1 MKRISTIITV
11 LCLIVLTSCK
21 GEFEAILQSGDSDA
35 KYKAAFKYFDAK
47 KYNKAAQL
55 FESLSVMS
63 SGTERDDT
71 VQYYW
76 ALSNY
81 KYKDFYTAETNFT
94 HHIENF
100 PLSPFTEESRFLR
113 IDCLYR
119 STLRY
124 ELDQSRTYSAIGAI
138 EQYMNDYGTHNTR
151 KAECNDMLDDLNGRL
166 DRKAYEA
173 ARLYYKMEDYKAS
186 RVAFRNVLKDKA
198 DNIYREDILYYIA
211 MSSYRFAYLS
221 VRSKQKER
229 YMTFVDDYLNFI
241 GEIPES
247 PYRKELDIMYKRAL
261 KALGRYSG
269 TDAELEAKNREFE
282 RTYRKIESEK
292 NKEARE
298 KERLKE
304 QQRKEQQKQKDK
316 KANET
321 RRRKK
326 K

>member
-1 MKRISTIITV
+1 MKRISTIITA
-11 LCLIVLTSCK
+11 LALIVLASCK
-21 GEFEAILQSGDSDA
+21 GEYEALLASGDADA
-35 KYKAAFKYFDAK
+35 KYKAAFKYFEAK

-81 KYKDFYTAETNFT
+81 RFKDYYTAETNFT

-113 IDCLYR
+113 IDCLFR

-151 KAECNDMLDDLNGRL
+151 KTECEEMLAELNGRL

-198 DNIYREDILYYIA
+198 ENIYREDILYYIA
-211 MSSYRFAYLS
+211 MSSYRFASLS

-241 GEIPES
+241 GEVPES
-247 PYRKELDIMYKRAL
+247 AYRRELDIMYKRAL

-298 KERLKE
+298 QERQKAKE
-304 QQRKEQQKQKDK
+304 K
-316 KANET
+316 KANSKKNET
-321 RRRKK
+321 AGEKAE
-326 K
+326 

>member
-1 MKRISTIITV
+1 MKRISTIITA
-11 LCLIVLTSCK
+11 LALIVLASCK
-21 GEFEAILQSGDSDA
+21 GEYEALLASGDADA
-35 KYKAAFKYFDAK
+35 KYKAAFKYFEAK

-81 KYKDFYTAETNFT
+81 RFKDYYTAETNFT

-113 IDCLYR
+113 IDCLFR

-151 KAECNDMLDDLNGRL
+151 KTECEEMLAELNGRL

-198 DNIYREDILYYIA
+198 ENIYREDILYYIA
-211 MSSYRFAYLS
+211 MSSYRYANLS

-241 GEIPES
+241 GEVPES
-247 PYRKELDIMYKRAL
+247 AYRRELDIMYKRAL

-298 KERLKE
+298 QERQKAKE
-304 QQRKEQQKQKDK
+304 K
-316 KANET
+316 KANSKKNET
-321 RRRKK
+321 AGEKAE
-326 K
+326 

>member
-1 MKRISTIITV
+1 MKRISTIITA
-11 LCLIVLTSCK
+11 LALIVLASCK
-21 GEFEAILQSGDSDA
+21 GEYEALLASGDADA
-35 KYKAAFKYFDAK
+35 KYKAAFKYFEAK

-81 KYKDFYTAETNFT
+81 RFKDYYTAETNFT

-113 IDCLYR
+113 IDCLFR

-151 KAECNDMLDDLNGRL
+151 KTECEEMLAELNGRL

-198 DNIYREDILYYIA
+198 ENIYREDILYYIA
-211 MSSYRFAYLS
+211 MSSYRYASLS

-241 GEIPES
+241 GEVPES
-247 PYRKELDIMYKRAL
+247 AYRRELDIMYKRAL

-298 KERLKE
+298 QERQKAKE
-304 QQRKEQQKQKDK
+304 K
-316 KANET
+316 KANSKKNET
-321 RRRKK
+321 AGEKAE
-326 K
+326 

>member
-1 MKRISTIITV
+1 MKRISTIITA
-11 LCLIVLTSCK
+11 LALIVLASCK
-21 GEFEAILQSGDSDA
+21 GEYEALLASGDADA
-35 KYKAAFKYFDAK
+35 KYKAAFKYFEAK

-81 KYKDFYTAETNFT
+81 RFKDYYTAETNFT

-113 IDCLYR
+113 IDCLFR

-151 KAECNDMLDDLNGRL
+151 KTECEEMLAELNGRL
-166 DRKAYEA
+166 DQKAYEA

-198 DNIYREDILYYIA
+198 ENIYREDILYYIA
-211 MSSYRFAYLS
+211 MSSYRYANLS

-241 GEIPES
+241 GEVPES
-247 PYRKELDIMYKRAL
+247 AYRRELDIMYKRAL

-298 KERLKE
+298 QERQKAKE
-304 QQRKEQQKQKDK
+304 K
-316 KANET
+316 KANSKKNET
-321 RRRKK
+321 AGEKAE
-326 K
+326 

>member
-1 MKRISTIITV
+1 MKRISIIITA
-11 LCLIVLTSCK
+11 LTLIVLTSCK
-21 GEFEAILQSGDSDA
+21 GEFEALLHSGDSDA

-81 KYKDFYTAETNFT
+81 RFKDYYTAETNFT

-113 IDCLYR
+113 IDCLFR

-151 KAECNDMLDDLNGRL
+151 KTECEEMLAELNGRL

-186 RVAFRNVLKDKA
+186 RVAFRNILKDKA
-198 DNIYREDILYYIA
+198 ENIYREDILYYIA
-211 MSSYRFAYLS
+211 MSSYKYANLS

-229 YMTFVDDYLNFI
+229 YMTFVDDYFNFI

-247 PYRKELDIMYKRAL
+247 AYRKELDIMYKRAL

-298 KERLKE
+298 QERQKAKE
-304 QQRKEQQKQKDK
+304 K
-316 KANET
+316 KANSKKNET
-321 RRRKK
+321 AGEKAE
-326 K
+326 

>member
-1 MKRISTIITV
+1 MKRISTIITA
-11 LCLIVLTSCK
+11 LALIVLASCK
-21 GEFEAILQSGDSDA
+21 GEYEALLASGDADA
-35 KYKAAFKYFDAK
+35 KYKAAFKYFEAK

-81 KYKDFYTAETNFT
+81 RFKDYYTAETNFT

-113 IDCLYR
+113 IDCLFR

-151 KAECNDMLDDLNGRL
+151 KTECEEMLAELNGRL

-198 DNIYREDILYYIA
+198 ENIYREDILYYIA
-211 MSSYRFAYLS
+211 MSSYHYASLS

-241 GEIPES
+241 GEVPES
-247 PYRKELDIMYKRAL
+247 AYRRELDIMYKRAL

-298 KERLKE
+298 QERQKAKE
-304 QQRKEQQKQKDK
+304 K
-316 KANET
+316 KANSKKNET
-321 RRRKK
+321 AGEKAE
-326 K
+326 

>member
-1 MKRISTIITV
+1 MKRISTIFAA
-11 LCLIVLTSCK
+11 LLLIVLSSCK
-21 GEFEAILQSGDSDA
+21 GEFEAILHSGDSDT

-100 PLSPFTEESRFLR
+100 PLSPFTEEARFLR

-138 EQYMNDYGTHNTR
+138 EQYMNDYGTHNTK
-151 KAECNDMLDDLNGRL
+151 KAECEEMLADLNGRL

-186 RVAFRNVLKDKA
+186 RVAFRNVLKDKSE
-198 DNIYREDILYYIA
+198 NIYREDILYYIA
-211 MSSYRFAYLS
+211 MSSYRYAYLS
-221 VRSKQKER
+221 VRSKQKDR
-229 YMTFVDDYLNFI
+229 YMTFVDDYFNFI

-247 PYRKELDIMYKRAL
+247 PYRKELDIMYKRAQ

-269 TDAELEAKNREFE
+269 TDEELEAKNREFE

-292 NKEARE
+292 NREARE

-304 QQRKEQQKQKDK
+304 QQRKEQQKKADR

-321 RRRKK
+321 RRVKK

>member
-1 MKRISTIITV
+1 
-11 LCLIVLTSCK
+11 
-21 GEFEAILQSGDSDA
+21 
-35 KYKAAFKYFDAK
+35 
-47 KYNKAAQL
+47 
-55 FESLSVMS
+55 
-63 SGTERDDT
+63 
-71 VQYYW
+71 
-76 ALSNY
+76 
-81 KYKDFYTAETNFT
+81 
-94 HHIENF
+94 
-100 PLSPFTEESRFLR
+100 
-113 IDCLYR
+113 
-119 STLRY
+119 
-124 ELDQSRTYSAIGAI
+124 
-138 EQYMNDYGTHNTR
+138 
-151 KAECNDMLDDLNGRL
+151 
-166 DRKAYEA
+166 
-173 ARLYYKMEDYKAS
+173 
-186 RVAFRNVLKDKA
+186 
-198 DNIYREDILYYIA
+198 

-247 PYRKELDIMYKRAL
+247 PYRRELDIMYKRAL

-316 KANET
+316 TANET